1 MDKFSSAIFALISMY
16 KIYGLCLKGGFVG
29 GTRRDK
35 KVFKEWIWPVA

>member
-35 KVFKEWIWPVA
+35 KVFKE